1 MTTYADSGRPSYAIT
16 VWADENYI
24 YSELPVT
31 GGPPYIT
38 KHALTENGLGKII
51 SQMRELYRKDA
62 HPVMLTNHPKL
73 VGKASVAT
81 TQAQRQAALAVLRR
95 LKII

>member
-1 MTTYADSGRPSYAIT
+1 
-16 VWADENYI
+16 
-24 YSELPVT
+24 
-31 GGPPYIT
+31 
-38 KHALTENGLGKII
+38 
-51 SQMRELYRKDA
+51 MRELYRKDA